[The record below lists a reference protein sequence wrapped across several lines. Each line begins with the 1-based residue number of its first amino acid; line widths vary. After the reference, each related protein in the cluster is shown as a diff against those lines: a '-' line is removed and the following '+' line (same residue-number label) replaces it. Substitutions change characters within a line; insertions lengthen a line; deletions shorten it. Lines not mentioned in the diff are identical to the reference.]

1 MSIIIKDN
9 SLESIKFTLKG
20 GFMNRHS
27 YTYEQYCNIVGK
39 NVIIQ
44 EQTFLS
50 GKKKIRCLHFH
61 KFKCDEA
68 GGCQN
73 KYVKRRIDKAAEKY
87 ENEKNNE
94 QEKATEKTIEKSID
108 E

>member
-1 MSIIIKDN
+1 
-9 SLESIKFTLKG
+9 
-20 GFMNRHS
+20 MNRHS

-61 KFKCDEA
+61 KFKFDRTTA
-68 GGCQN
+68 RNQ
-73 KYVKRRIDKAAEKY
+73 KAF
-87 ENEKNNE
+87 
-94 QEKATEKTIEKSID
+94 QSM
-108 E
+108 

>member
-1 MSIIIKDN
+1 
-9 SLESIKFTLKG
+9 
-20 GFMNRHS
+20 MNRHS
-27 YTYEQYCNIVGK
+27 YTYEQYCNVVGK
-39 NVIIQ
+39 NIIIQ

-61 KFKCDEA
+61 KYKCDEA

-73 KYVKRRIDKAAEKY
+73 KYVKRRIEKAAEKH
-87 ENEKNNE
+87 ENEKVIDK
-94 QEKATEKTIEKSID
+94 QLPKEKTIEKSTD

>member
-1 MSIIIKDN
+1 
-9 SLESIKFTLKG
+9 
-20 GFMNRHS
+20 MNRHS
-27 YTYEQYCNIVGK
+27 YTYEQYCNVVER

-61 KFKCDEA
+61 KYKCDEA
-68 GGCQN
+68 GGCRN
-73 KYVKRRIDKAAEKY
+73 KYVKRRI
-87 ENEKNNE
+87 
-94 QEKATEKTIEKSID
+94 EKAVEKSEKETINKDTSAEKTIEKSSD

>member
-1 MSIIIKDN
+1 MDN
-9 SLESIKFTLKG
+9 SLESVKLTLEG

-27 YTYEQYCNIVGK
+27 YTYEQYCNVVGK

-73 KYVKRRIDKAAEKY
+73 KYVKRRIDKAAERF
-87 ENEKNNE
+87 ENERKPDQKE
-94 QEKATEKTIEKSID
+94 SIEKAIEKSTD

>member
-1 MSIIIKDN
+1 
-9 SLESIKFTLKG
+9 
-20 GFMNRHS
+20 MNRHS

-39 NVIIQ
+39 NIIIQ

-61 KFKCDEA
+61 KYKCDEA

-73 KYVKRRIDKAAEKY
+73 KYVKRRIEKAAEKY
-87 ENEKNNE
+87 ENEKALDKE
-94 QEKATEKTIEKSID
+94 TAKEKIIEKSTD

>member
-1 MSIIIKDN
+1 
-9 SLESIKFTLKG
+9 
-20 GFMNRHS
+20 MNRHS
-27 YTYEQYCNIVGK
+27 YTYEQYCNVVGK
-39 NVIIQ
+39 NIIIQ

-61 KFKCDEA
+61 KYKCNEA

-73 KYVKRRIDKAAEKY
+73 KYVKRRIEKAAEKY
-87 ENEKNNE
+87 ENERVIDK
-94 QEKATEKTIEKSID
+94 QLPKEKTIEKSTD

>member
-1 MSIIIKDN
+1 
-9 SLESIKFTLKG
+9 
-20 GFMNRHS
+20 MNRHS
-27 YTYEQYCNIVGK
+27 YTYEQYCNVVER

-61 KFKCDEA
+61 KYKCDEA
-68 GGCQN
+68 GGCRN
-73 KYVKRRIDKAAEKY
+73 KYVKRRI
-87 ENEKNNE
+87 
-94 QEKATEKTIEKSID
+94 EKAIEKSEKENADKEASTEKTIEKSSD

>member
-1 MSIIIKDN
+1 
-9 SLESIKFTLKG
+9 
-20 GFMNRHS
+20 MNRHS

-39 NVIIQ
+39 NIIIQ

-61 KFKCDEA
+61 KYKCDEA

-73 KYVKRRIDKAAEKY
+73 KYVKRRIEKATEKY
-87 ENEKNNE
+87 ENEKSSDKE
-94 QEKATEKTIEKSID
+94 TIKEKIIEKSTD